1 MCLKVWL
8 ARLGDSQVAMKILR
22 RALLEVDESVKEE
35 FEKEIEFM
43 QRTRHPNLVR
53 FIGAGQL
60 EDDTQTPFLV
70 LELASAS
77 LSGILWGSAQ
87 RSLTWVQRV
96 SIATDVARGMA
107 HIHSLGH
114 IHRDL
119 KSGNVLMTTSLQ
131 AKVADFGS
139 IRRLLLNANN
149 MDRRRVPRT
158 ALSSPSS
165 NSATLTTGVGT
176 PLYMSIEA
184 LGGQPYNSATDVW
197 SYGVLLWELATA
209 ERPDLLEQEGSQGGA
224 PMIVMHNLLLSGKRL
239 RIDPTWPT
247 ALRQLVGQSWLS
259 NSAARPT
266 FDTILKR
273 FLPSLAAAAG
283 LLDVEV

>member
-1 MCLKVWL
+1 
-8 ARLGDSQVAMKILR
+8 MKILR